1 MNIFCY
7 CLDAKVVERLEG
19 RAGDERVSRSLIF
32 FECHDKNETHVY
44 KAYSFYGLKGRC
56 LKVNNSLLVIKT
68 TRFILQLGLI
78 LNDSVMSHSSHC

>member
-1 MNIFCY
+1 MSAVSIKFRLIKITGTTKSNMNIFCY

-44 KAYSFYGLKGRC
+44 KA
-56 LKVNNSLLVIKT
+56 
-68 TRFILQLGLI
+68 
-78 LNDSVMSHSSHC
+78 